1 MALLTF
7 RFLQVAW
14 RILTDQ
20 QDRMIAG
27 HEAEEDLEA
36 LKAEMGDAADLMGGS
51 RRDGK
56 EQ

>member
-1 MALLTF
+1 
-7 RFLQVAW
+7 
-14 RILTDQ
+14 
-20 QDRMIAG
+20 MIAG

-36 LKAEMGDAADLMGGS
+36 LKAEMGDADDLMGGS